1 MCYNI
6 SGINNE
12 VNNMAL
18 IKRSEYARKLGVSK
32 SYISKLIKQGKIA
45 LCDDLIDEDKAN
57 ARNDL
62 KKQLL
67 EAKLNNEMYKG
78 QILEAQ
84 ANKIA
89 TQYISAE
96 VVKKAVQAKNR
107 IVRDTLLQIPD
118 RVSSV
123 VASLKDAS
131 AIHALLTNE
140 FRNTLFELSNDT
152 TV

>member
-1 MCYNI
+1 
-6 SGINNE
+6 
-12 VNNMAL
+12 MAL
-18 IKRSEYARKLGVSK
+18 IRKSEYARRQGFSK
-32 SYISKLIKQGKIA
+32 SYVSKLIKQSKISV
-45 LCDDLIDEDKAN
+45 CDGMIDEDKAN

-67 EAKLNNEMYKG
+67 EAKLNTEIYKG

-89 TQYISAE
+89 SQYISAE

-123 VASLKDAS
+123 IASLKDAS
-131 AIHALLTNE
+131 EIHALLMTE
-140 FRNTLFELSNDT
+140 IRNTLFELSNDT

>member
-1 MCYNI
+1 M
-6 SGINNE
+6 INNE
-12 VNNMAL
+12 VNRMAL
-18 IKRSEYARKLGVSK
+18 ISKSEYARRQGFSK
-32 SYISKLIKQGKIA
+32 SYVSKLIKQGKISV
-45 LCDDLIDEDKAN
+45 CNGMIDEDKAN
-57 ARNDL
+57 VRNDL
-62 KKQLL
+62 KEQLL
-67 EAKLNNEMYKG
+67 EAKLNTEIYKG

-118 RVSSV
+118 RVSSAI
-123 VASLKDAS
+123 ASLKDAS
-131 AIHALLTNE
+131 AIHALLMTE
-140 FRNTLFELSNDT
+140 IRNTLFELSNDT

>member
-1 MCYNI
+1 M
-6 SGINNE
+6 INNE
-12 VNNMAL
+12 VNRMAL
-18 IKRSEYARKLGVSK
+18 ISKSEYARRQGFSK
-32 SYISKLIKQGKIA
+32 SYVSKLIKQGKISV
-45 LCDDLIDEDKAN
+45 CDGMIDEDKAN

-67 EAKLNNEMYKG
+67 EAKLNNEIYKG

-89 TQYISAE
+89 IQYVSAE

-118 RVSSV
+118 RVSSAI
-123 VASLKDAS
+123 ASLKDAS
-131 AIHALLTNE
+131 AIHALLMTE
-140 FRNTLFELSNDT
+140 IRNTLFELSNDT